1 MSGLDALSEAA
12 AARNEPL
19 PVAEPASQAAG
30 SKRPRAAR
38 RTKLQMA
45 QDKVKKLQTSLEK
58 LEEEKNKQ
66 KAASAAAA
74 NDSAAQITADLKFK
88 TADEKVAKLTP
99 ELAAAQAKLDGIQD
113 DINIKEAAVAVAAA
127 HAEVT
132 GPMSEDALR
141 WVVRRRVSM
150 NYLFDN
156 KSDRN
161 VNLWDVIHAELL
173 EDSC

>member
-19 PVAEPASQAAG
+19 PIAEPASQAAG

-45 QDKVKKLQTSLEK
+45 QDKVKELQASLEK

-99 ELAAAQAKLDGIQD
+99 ELAAAQTKLDGILEELK
-113 DINIKEAAVAVAAA
+113 IKEAAAAA
-127 HAEVT
+127 
-132 GPMSEDALR
+132 
-141 WVVRRRVSM
+141 VS
-150 NYLFDN
+150 
-156 KSDRN
+156 
-161 VNLWDVIHAELL
+161 
-173 EDSC
+173 

>member
-19 PVAEPASQAAG
+19 PVAESASQAAG

-45 QDKVKKLQTSLEK
+45 QDKVKELQASLEK

-74 NDSAAQITADLKFK
+74 NDSAAQI
-88 TADEKVAKLTP
+88 
-99 ELAAAQAKLDGIQD
+99 
-113 DINIKEAAVAVAAA
+113 NAVQYFLYSLLRSRNRCISIGDYCPWQR
-127 HAEVT
+127 EVP
-132 GPMSEDALR
+132 G
-141 WVVRRRVSM
+141 
-150 NYLFDN
+150 
-156 KSDRN
+156 
-161 VNLWDVIHAELL
+161 
-173 EDSC
+173 